1 MSDEHNRENHD
12 QNDNQERDRREGII
26 PDGQPEDAEDL
37 PELEIEEE
45 NPTNWEQVAQ
55 DRYDQMIHLQA
66 DFDNFRRRMD
76 RDREEQRGIVTGSVL
91 KDFLP
96 VYDNLERALKY
107 MPQTPDAKAWRT
119 GVEMTLKG
127 FNDVFS
133 RLGVTAIATVG
144 NHFDPRIH
152 EVVQQE
158 ASTEPEGMILEEL
171 LKGFQWKG
179 QILRAS
185 LVKVSTGEQPDEAPE
200 DDRDDR

>member
-1 MSDEHNRENHD
+1 MSDERYGDNNETEEKMG
-12 QNDNQERDRREGII
+12 NDEG
-26 PDGQPEDAEDL
+26 DGFNPEMPEEDSAEFA
-37 PELEIEEE
+37 EGEAVEE
-45 NPTNWEQVAQ
+45 NAENWEQLAQ
-55 DRYDQMIHLQA
+55 DRYDQLLHLHA
-66 DFDNFRRRMD
+66 DFDNFRRRME
-76 RDREEQRGIVTGSVL
+76 RDREEQRGIVTGAVL

-107 MPQTPDAKAWRT
+107 MPQTPEAKPWRT

-133 RLGVTAIATVG
+133 RLGVTAIPTVG
-144 NHFDPRIH
+144 THFDPRVH

-158 ASTEPEGMILEEL
+158 ASGEPEGMILEEL

-185 LVKVSTGEQPDEAPE
+185 LVKVSTGEPAGE
-200 DDRDDR
+200 DAEDND